1 MKTKGVRLLGLAWP
15 LVLLPLMN
23 FSTSEI
29 PDWFAGT
36 EGRTLISSLLSQI
49 LGGIVGAFIQLF
61 VYGLFGAQVPTG

>member
-1 MKTKGVRLLGLAWP
+1 MKRKSVRLLGLAWP

-49 LGGIVGAFIQLF
+49 VGGVVGAIIEVF
-61 VYGLFGAQVPTG
+61 VYGIFGAQLPTA